1 LGLFKIKS
9 FKKDVTG
16 FLFSSLFLF
25 GGLTSTVASIF
36 PKVLPST
43 NNVNPDL
50 TLYNAAADEYGLA
63 VGVYWFAI
71 AIVLVAIYM
80 FIQHKVFK
88 GKMDDV
94 GYGEH

>member
-1 LGLFKIKS
+1 M
-9 FKKDVTG
+9 G

-43 NNVNPDL
+43 NDINPSL
-50 TLYNAAADEYGLA
+50 TIHNTAAHDYGLS

-71 AIVLVAIYM
+71 AAILVAIYV
-80 FIQHKVFK
+80 FIQYKVFK